1 MKPQRMPFP
10 GKLEKNLLEYV
21 TQGGSLELFNC
32 YLDKAQ
38 AIHKRP
44 GLFFSQQLNVVG
56 GVQAMYYWAA
66 KSRMV
71 VVAGGKVYASS
82 GLNSTL
88 TSVSGT
94 LRLLELGPAKIVD
107 TGYWL
112 YICSSSGKMVQWNGT
127 DQAIHV
133 ADGAA
138 PINVSSITYL
148 NQRVIANELGT
159 NRFWYTSPPS
169 LTAPTDA
176 LVWSGYLEYGRTG
189 EDNIGV
195 AAVNGELVVFKRDQ
209 FMSFFDDGSTPYKPI
224 TGSQHF
230 HGLMSARA
238 MELFDDALFFVSPD
252 KEIRVISNRE
262 VRSASDGDLN
272 RELSKLRNATDAV
285 VLRLDR
291 HMLFTFPNEERTF
304 TFDPILGVWG
314 QFSTFSSGSNK
325 AFLARCSERL
335 PTVGDTDSWVIGAE
349 DSKVYYYDAGAYTD
363 AGEPIRVMVRT
374 PHNSWGTSYRK
385 HTARLVMKVSTDQLR
400 DPELFSLE
408 LPDAMRCV
416 LYYEQLTLPE
426 GVVISLSGLPST
438 FSYAQADNVL
448 TISGTVTDFVGTK
461 NVVVTVRDD
470 RGAQYS
476 FDRTLVISDYD
487 IEMGV
492 L

>member
-32 YLDKAQ
+32 YIDKAQ

-66 KSRMV
+66 KSKLV

-82 GLNSTL
+82 GLNSAL
-88 TSVSGT
+88 TSVSGS

-127 DQAIHV
+127 DQATHV

-159 NRFWYTSPPS
+159 NRFWYTAPPS
-169 LTAPTDA
+169 LTTPTDA
-176 LVWSGYLEYGRTG
+176 LVWTGYLEYGRTG
-189 EDNIGV
+189 EDNVGV
-195 AAVNGELVVFKRDQ
+195 ATVNGELIVFKRDQ
-209 FMSFFDDGSTPYKPI
+209 FMSFFDDGSTPYRPI

-238 MELFDDALFFVSPD
+238 MDLFDDALFFVSPD

-262 VRSASDGDLN
+262 VRSASEGDLN

-291 HMLFTFPNEERTF
+291 HMLFTFPNEEKTF
-304 TFDPILGVWG
+304 TFDPILGAWG
-314 QFSTFSSGSNK
+314 QFSTYSAGRDR

-335 PTVGDTDSWVIGAE
+335 PTVGDTDSWIIGAE

-363 AGEPIRVMVRT
+363 AGEPIRVLVRT
-374 PHNSWGTSYRK
+374 PHNSWGTSYKK

-416 LYYEQLTLPE
+416 LYYHQFTLPE
-426 GVVISLSGLPST
+426 GVVVSISGLPSGLT
-438 FSYAQADNVL
+438 ASQTDNVL
-448 TISGTVTDFVGTK
+448 TISGTILAFTGTATVTI
-461 NVVVTVRDD
+461 TVRDE

-476 FDRTLVISDYD
+476 FDRPLVVSDYD